1 MQKIRCIKKI
11 FVSSRYRKI
20 RYYDRIHNKFIEL
33 FVRDE
38 IVKVFQSYNKQIQR
52 QNKRDLKYIVF
63 SLDEQSNVNNEEQLR
78 YEDIIADENSSVE
91 KIYEQKQFN
100 NVIWSIVDKL
110 PEEERIIIKYFFKY
124 GYKAGEIAERLNLTK
139 EQFSQHKLTA
149 INHLRILLLSDK
161 SFTNTDYFMNSD
173 FYPIPIDKDEI
184 IKQIEANTYE
194 FDIDEISE
202 LVRQFPQIL
211 KQQKLL
217 GVKLDETAVKF
228 GLCSNKMVR
237 NKLKAI
243 GDVIS
248 GKRSI
253 EDVIYEIT
261 KYEMNNYDK
270 DKNNRELNE
279 LRKISPDLFG
289 LENHIETLLEFFK
302 PYAKQC
308 LVDTKGKDNEIIL
321 V

>member
-1 MQKIRCIKKI
+1 MRKIKGIIKRKLK
-11 FVSSRYRKI
+11 FRKI
-20 RYYDRIHNKFIEL
+20 RYYDRIHNKYVEL
-33 FVRDE
+33 FVRDKIAKE
-38 IVKVFQSYNKQIQR
+38 FQAYNKRIER
-52 QNKRDLKYIVF
+52 QYKRDLKYIAF
-63 SLDEQSNVNNEEQLR
+63 SLDEESEVNGEDGLK
-78 YEDIIADENSSVE
+78 YEDVIADENSSVE
-91 KIYEQKQFN
+91 KNYDQKEFN
-100 NVIWSIVDKL
+100 KLIWSIVDKL
-110 PEEERIIIKYFFKY
+110 PKEESIIIKAFFKY
-124 GYKAGEIAERLNLTK
+124 GYKPKEIAQKLNITK

-173 FYPIPIDKDEI
+173 FYPIPIDKDKI

-202 LVRQFPQIL
+202 LVRQFPQIV

-248 GKRSI
+248 GKRSL
-253 EDVIYEIT
+253 EDVIYETT

-308 LVDTKGKDNEIIL
+308 LVDTKEKDNEIIL